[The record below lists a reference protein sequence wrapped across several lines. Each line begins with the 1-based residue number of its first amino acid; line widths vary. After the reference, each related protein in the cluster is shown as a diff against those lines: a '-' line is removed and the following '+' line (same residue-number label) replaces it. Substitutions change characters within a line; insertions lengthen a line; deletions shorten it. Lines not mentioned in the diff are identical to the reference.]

1 MTSVKIIEQTKYRN
15 RDVFVYEL
23 KRENGLS
30 AIITNY
36 GCILM
41 SLNVP
46 CNDGSTRDVVL
57 GFDNVEDYW
66 EEKYLSDYPYF
77 GAIIGRYANR
87 IKKGEFEIGNETI
100 SLSKNKS
107 GDTLHGGFEGFDK
120 KVWEVVEVNESS
132 ECSISLKYISEDG
145 EEGFTGKLT
154 TIICFSLLPEG
165 LKYTIE
171 ATTDR
176 TTAINLSHH
185 SYFNLD
191 ELQTQPKE
199 QLIRIHSD
207 YWLEQDAAFCVTGK
221 QVPMEGGLFDF
232 KEWKPVQQSWNIADG
247 YDQSFVLSNNIS
259 MSKPGAEA
267 KSSDGLLYMSVYTTE
282 PVIHFYTGKW
292 IPTITGKGGK
302 QYEPFSGY
310 CFETHGFP
318 NAVNVPDFPSTLL
331 QPGENYTQS
340 IQYIFECLTKRR

>member
-1 MTSVKIIEQTKYRN
+1 MASVKIVEQTKHRN

-46 CNDGSTRDVVL
+46 CNDGNTRDVVL
-57 GFDNVEDYW
+57 GFDKVEDYW
-66 EEKYLSDYPYF
+66 DEKYLSDYPYF

-87 IKKGEFEIGNETI
+87 IRKGEFEIGNETI

-107 GDTLHGGFEGFDK
+107 GNTLHGGFEGFDK
-120 KVWEVVEVNESS
+120 KVWEVVGVNESS

-145 EEGFTGKLT
+145 EEGFPGKLT
-154 TIICFSLLPEG
+154 TIIYFSLLPDG
-165 LKYTIE
+165 LKYTFE
-171 ATTDR
+171 ATTDK

-191 ELQTQPKE
+191 AIHTQSKE
-199 QLIRIHSD
+199 QLVRIHAAH
-207 YWLEQDAAFCVTGK
+207 WLEQDAAFCTTGK
-221 QVPMEGGLFDF
+221 IIPVKDGDYDF
-232 KEWKPVQQSWNIADG
+232 NEWKPALQSWNVADG
-247 YDQSFVLSNNIS
+247 FDQTFVLSKS
-259 MSKPGAEA
+259 SWPSKPAAEA
-267 KSSDGLLYMSVYTTE
+267 KSGDGRLHMSVYTTE
-282 PVIHFYTGKW
+282 PVVHFYTGKW
-292 IPTITGKGGK
+292 IPIIKGKAGK

-318 NAVNVPDFPSTLL
+318 NAVNITEFPSNLL
-331 QPGENYTQS
+331 LPGENYTHS
-340 IQYIFECLTKRR
+340 TQYIFEWLKK

>member
-1 MTSVKIIEQTKYRN
+1 MASVKIISQTKHRN

-41 SLNVP
+41 SLKVP
-46 CNDGSTRDVVL
+46 CNEGSTRDVVL
-57 GFDNVEDYW
+57 GFDNVECYW
-66 EEKYLSDYPYF
+66 DDNYLNDYPYF

-87 IKKGEFEIGNETI
+87 IKEGKFEIGNEII

-107 GDTLHGGFEGFDK
+107 GNTLHGGFEGFDK
-120 KVWEVVEVNESS
+120 KIWEVVEVNESS

-145 EEGFTGKLT
+145 EEGFPGNLT
-154 TIICFSLLPEG
+154 TIISFSLLPDG
-165 LKYTIE
+165 LKYTIK

-191 ELQTQPKE
+191 ELHTQPKE
-199 QLIRIHSD
+199 QLVRIHSD
-207 YWLEQDAAFCVTGK
+207 HWLEQDSAFCVSGK
-221 QVPMEGGLFDF
+221 QVPVEAGQYDF
-232 KEWKPVQQSWNIADG
+232 NEWKPVQQFWNIADG
-247 YDQSFVLSNNIS
+247 YDQSFVLSNHGL
-259 MSKPGAEA
+259 MSKPVAEA
-267 KSSDGLLYMSVYTTE
+267 KCSDGLLYMSVYTTE

-292 IPTITGKGGK
+292 IPSIKGKDGM

-318 NAVNVPDFPSTLL
+318 NAVNIPDFPSTLL
-331 QPGENYTQS
+331 LPGENYMHST
-340 IQYIFECLTKRR
+340 QYIFEYFKK